1 MSAGQPG
8 RGAPNWDAIPPEL
21 AQRPQWLLWR
31 FEVKRGQSKPLKVP
45 YWTTGVRRSGVQGS
59 DGDRAKL
66 GTLEQAR
73 LAYDQGGYS
82 GVGFAFLPGDGLIG
96 IDIDGA
102 IDLETGEVS
111 QRLQAIIEAV
121 ASYTEYSPSGRG
133 AHIIAAGETTT
144 NKCNEIGLEIFAG
157 RQYFTFTGNHWSGTP
172 QTVQPIG
179 EEALRRLN
187 ITVTAAKARRKL
199 APGVLAAQP
208 GASDLRTRVESALES
223 LSPDMG
229 YNDWI
234 AIGWALR
241 EAFGEFGFGLWSAWS
256 ARGDKYQGDG
266 DLQSH
271 WKSFACNRA
280 PDDAVGVIFARARDA
295 GWRAPRRAAAVNTA
309 DQGVTSDALARMDA
323 DLARFDALTG
333 ATESPPSAPPEWP
346 DPILPGMLRT
356 PPIPPALLPTWLG
369 DMAHALA
376 EATQTPPAL
385 AVMSGLAVLATV
397 LQRRFE
403 VAPYGDG
410 YTEPLAL
417 WTLSA
422 SPSGTRKSAV
432 LGAMLGPL
440 VYWEKLLRDRMRGD
454 IAKANAQRAVAKKRI
469 ERLQQDGAKAKD
481 ASERAAIT
489 AEIER
494 EETDMPEEIRAP
506 RLFSGDTTAERLQAM
521 LVEYGE
527 RMAVHSDEAGIF
539 LIMAGIYN
547 GGAANLDVFL
557 QGHAGSAMRV
567 DRAGRSAHVD
577 KPALSFGLLLQPGV
591 LSEVASSRRFRD
603 SGLLA
608 RFLYAMPASNVGT
621 RDVRRHT
628 PIPHAVRDEY
638 ERRLFG
644 LLEGVPGEVQAPK
657 VLPLSDPAREIWL
670 DMAEAIEREQ
680 GDGGRYES
688 ISDWTSKLPGAVA
701 RVAALL
707 ELAEMGLQT
716 NQVSLGAM
724 ERAESLA
731 RLWIPHA
738 QAAFGLLGTDA
749 ADVDAGAIVKWLRVG
764 ELSEFTRREAQKA
777 QEGRFRSVDR
787 LQKALERLE
796 NQDVLREFK
805 RHNKG
810 APPTTAYKVNP
821 KVLST

>member
-1 MSAGQPG
+1 MSAP
-8 RGAPNWDAIPPEL
+8 PIWENIPQSL
-21 AQRPQWLLWR
+21 ADRPQWLLWR
-31 FEVKRGQSKPLKVP
+31 FEAKEGQAKPLKVP
-45 YWTTGVRRSGVQGS
+45 YWTTGARRG
-59 DGDRAKL
+59 
-66 GTLEQAR
+66 GT
-73 LAYDQGGYS
+73 QGGNHDRDKLVTLAEARRCYELGNYS

-111 QRLQAIIEAV
+111 SQLQAIIEAV
-121 ASYTEYSPSGRG
+121 GSYTEYSPSGKG
-133 AHIIAAGETTT
+133 AHIIVAGETRT
-144 NKCNEIGLEIFAG
+144 NKDNGIGLEIFAG
-157 RQYFTFTGNHWSGTP
+157 RQYFTFTGQHWAGTP
-172 QTVQPIG
+172 GTV
-179 EEALRRLN
+179 EEADEQVLARLHG
-187 ITVTAAKARRKL
+187 TVDAAKAKRKTAGT
-199 APGVLAAQP
+199 APPVVP
-208 GASDLRTRVESALES
+208 GAPDLRTRVESALES
-223 LSPDMG
+223 LDPDMG

-271 WKSFACNRA
+271 WKSFTCNRA

-295 GWRAPRRAAAVNTA
+295 GWKAPRRHAAVNTA
-309 DQGVTSDALARMDA
+309 DQAMTSDNLARMDA
-323 DLARFDALTG
+323 DLARFDALAGG
-333 ATESPPSAPPEWP
+333 AESPPSAPPEWP

-356 PPIPPALLPTWLG
+356 PQIPPALLPTWLG

-628 PIPHAVRDEY
+628 PIPHAVKDEY
-638 ERRLFG
+638 ERRLLG

-657 VLPLSDPAREIWL
+657 VLPLTDAAREIWL

-707 ELAEMGLQT
+707 ELAEKGLQT

-724 ERAESLA
+724 ERAVSLA

-749 ADVDAGAIVKWLRVG
+749 ADVDAGAIVKWVRVG
-764 ELSEFTRREAQKA
+764 ELTEFTRREAQKA

-796 NQDVLREFK
+796 NQDVLRGFK